1 MGYPIRSVW
10 LKGSYVVGSYIVMN
24 RAGGFTG
31 RAGGFTG
38 SPAPFS
44 FKARSIDGL
53 IDSERAV
60 ISQERLRSRYVQSGL
75 SVSHS

>member
-1 MGYPIRSVW
+1 MGYPKRSVW
-10 LKGSYVVGSYIVMN
+10 LKGLYTVM
-24 RAGGFTG
+24 RGAC
-31 RAGGFTG
+31 GFTG

-44 FKARSIDGL
+44 FGARSIDGL

-60 ISQERLRSRYVQSGL
+60 ISQERTPRSRYVQSNF